1 MSMWLGVEKVI
12 CMPKSVKHKPIWAY
26 GSPSPHSKNYIQVL
40 RKSYLRV
47 ESYIQV
53 WRKLYLCPTQ
63 WSKSPSGLD
72 KLARLTVISRIGRR
86 QCCLIW
92 AYGGAGPHLVSFIW
106 LWRRLNL
113 SVESYIQVW
122 RKLYLWASHW
132 STSPSSAH
140 PGVTRLKT
148 WQHHSYPIAHITSPF
163 CCNIREKHYGSIT
176 VSHGTAKSSTSQH
189 HMAATFL
196 PHGTMAHI
204 TYIHIYTYIHILHI
218 YIFCR
223 KRCIREV
230 WVYVYKPQFQQFWR
244 FWSSK
249 VHASLSVKSPWLAK
263 FNFYLYMTHVVYNT
277 IQPPQW
283 CSWYHSIPY
292 E

>member
-92 AYGGAGPHLVSFIW
+92 ACGGAGPHLVSFIW

-140 PGVTRLKT
+140 PEVTRLKT

-204 TYIHIYTYIHILHI
+204 TYIYFAASVASEKFGFMCT
-218 YIFCR
+218 
-223 KRCIREV
+223 
-230 WVYVYKPQFQQFWR
+230 
-244 FWSSK
+244 
-249 VHASLSVKSPWLAK
+249 SLS
-263 FNFYLYMTHVVYNT
+263 FNSSEGFEAQKYMQASVSRVLGW
-277 IQPPQW
+277 Q
-283 CSWYHSIPY
+283 HSIFTYDPCGV
-292 E
+292 